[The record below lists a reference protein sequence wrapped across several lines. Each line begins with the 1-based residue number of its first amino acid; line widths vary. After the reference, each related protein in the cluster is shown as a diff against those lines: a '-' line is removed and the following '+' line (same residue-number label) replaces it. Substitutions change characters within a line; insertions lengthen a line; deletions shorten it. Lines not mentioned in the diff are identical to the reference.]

1 MCDRFHVGTLGV
13 SQPSFRFVSFRFVAA
28 VDPHLKDSILIQQTP
43 PIMSPHCE
51 FDDAWGHKIRLDD
64 FLSFGTTRLN

>member
-1 MCDRFHVGTLGV
+1 MSVRSFSRGNSWRFAAL
-13 SQPSFRFVSFRFVAA
+13 VSFRFVAA
-28 VDPHLKDSILIQQTP
+28 VDTHLKDSILIQQTP